1 MKIPAI
7 PSPQIGPEYT
17 YMGRYQW
24 ASHIKPKVHVPR
36 YPKSRPSMVCPQ
48 GFPQAQCQK
57 SYHCV
62 PDLTLYGCFF

>member
-36 YPKSRPSMVCPQ
+36 YSKSRPSMVCPKA
-48 GFPQAQCQK
+48 FHKPSAK
-57 SYHCV
+57 NPTIVY
-62 PDLTLYGCFF
+62 PT